1 MNNEY
6 ARVIS
11 NLVEQTKDIEL
22 LELIILLLQK
32 SL

>member
-11 NLVEQTKDIEL
+11 NLVGQTKDIEL